1 MENKKQLKDVNY
13 HAQML
18 AAMIRNESYMK
29 AIISLLIDI
38 RSKITDEPIS
48 EIATA
53 IENKI
58 DDWQRELQNDIIIED

>member
-1 MENKKQLKDVNY
+1 MESKKQLKDVNY
-13 HAQML
+13 HTQML

-48 EIATA
+48 EIANT

-58 DDWQRELQNDIIIED
+58 DDWQRELANDIIIED

>member
-1 MENKKQLKDVNY
+1 MEGKKQLKDVNY

-48 EIATA
+48 EIAAA

-58 DDWQRELQNDIIIED
+58 DDWQTELTKDIIED